1 MVQSFFILLLIFCF
15 NEYIECYKSV
25 LSPKKVLNS
34 IILSGFL
41 GFNTILVNPSIA
53 NAQEY
58 VNKRFG
64 TTFTYPDR
72 FLPLKGDL
80 SGDRKVEAFID
91 PQDEDTSVSVVFTPI
106 PADYTRLNAF
116 GGSGTLKSYLV
127 PDDSS
132 LISEKT
138 YGETYTVSYET
149 PNTEELKAKH
159 VISVFSLRPAE
170 SVVGLTIQTP
180 VERWLKVE
188 TELTPIVTSLKVK
201 SD

>member
-1 MVQSFFILLLIFCF
+1 M
-15 NEYIECYKSV
+15 
-25 LSPKKVLNS
+25 
-34 IILSGFL
+34 
-41 GFNTILVNPSIA
+41 
-53 NAQEY
+53 
-58 VNKRFG
+58 
-64 TTFTYPDR
+64 
-72 FLPLKGDL
+72 
-80 SGDRKVEAFID
+80 
-91 PQDEDTSVSVVFTPI
+91 
-106 PADYTRLNAF
+106 NAF